1 MVSRTAIRRGFVD
14 LDEGQL
20 HYRERG
26 GGDATPLVLL
36 HQASGSS
43 RTMAPLMPALARD
56 RRVIAIDLP
65 GNGDSCPPTSHD
77 PSIEDYAD
85 AIGRATDA
93 LGLERFA
100 VYGFHA
106 GASVAAELAI
116 AGLVRVSALILD
128 SVGLYDR
135 ADAQRLA
142 NDYMPPVER
151 HPHGLHLIQLWHYVR
166 DTYLF
171 WPWHQTDA
179 AHARAVGLPP
189 LAELHD
195 KTVEVIKG
203 MDHFAKLYRAAFL
216 HDKAA
221 RLPLIAVPTLV
232 TVGRTNSQRDNLDAV
247 AALIAGADTLVTD
260 GIYSPDD
267 AAATAMQF
275 AAWLMNRDRQ

>member
-1 MVSRTAIRRGFVD
+1 MVTTGIRRGFVD
-14 LDEGQL
+14 LDEGQF
-20 HYRERG
+20 HYRELG
-26 GGDATPLVLL
+26 SGDGTPLVML

-43 RTMAPLMPALARD
+43 RTMAPMMPAVARN

-65 GNGDSCPPTSHD
+65 GNGDSCPPVAED
-77 PSIEDYAD
+77 PTMVDYAD
-85 AIGRATDA
+85 AIARAVHT
-93 LGLERFA
+93 LGLQRFA

-116 AGLVRVSALILD
+116 ARPDAVAALVLD
-128 SVGLYDR
+128 SVGLYEPEE
-135 ADAQRLA
+135 AERLA

-189 LAELHD
+189 LPELHD

-216 HDKAA
+216 HDKAT
-221 RLPLIAVPTLV
+221 RLPMITTPTLV
-232 TVGRTNSQRDNLDAV
+232 TVGRTNSQRDKLDTV
-247 AALIAGADTLVTD
+247 AALISGAETLVTD
-260 GIYSPDD
+260 GIYTPGD
-267 AAATAMQF
+267 ADATARQY
-275 AAWLMNRDRQ
+275 AAWLRSKTDQ

>member
-1 MVSRTAIRRGFVD
+1 MVTSRIRRGFVD
-14 LDEGQL
+14 LDQGQL
-20 HYRERG
+20 HYRELG
-26 GGDATPLVLL
+26 SGDAMPLVML

-43 RTMAPLMPALARD
+43 RTMAPMMPALAQD

-65 GNGDSCPPTSHD
+65 GNGDSCPPVTDD
-77 PSIEDYAD
+77 PTMVDYAD
-85 AIGRATDA
+85 AIARATDT
-93 LGLERFA
+93 LGLQRFA
-100 VYGFHA
+100 AYGFHA

-116 AGLVRVSALILD
+116 ARPDAVAALVLD
-128 SVGLYDR
+128 SVGLYEPEE
-135 ADAQRLA
+135 AERLA

-189 LAELHD
+189 LPELHD

-221 RLPLIAVPTLV
+221 RLPMITAPTLV
-232 TVGRTNSQRDNLDAV
+232 TVGRINSQRDKLDAV
-247 AALIAGADTLVTD
+247 AALVPAAETLVTN
-260 GIYSPDD
+260 GIYDPDD
-267 AAATAMQF
+267 ADKTARQY
-275 AAWLMNRDRQ
+275 AAWLGQKTDQ

>member
-1 MVSRTAIRRGFVD
+1 MVTTGIRRGFVD

-20 HYRERG
+20 HYRELG
-26 GGDATPLVLL
+26 SGEGTPLVML

-43 RTMAPLMPALARD
+43 RTMAPMMLALAQD

-65 GNGDSCPPTSHD
+65 GNGDSCPPRAED
-77 PSIEDYAD
+77 PAIVDYAD
-85 AIGRATDA
+85 AIGRAAGT
-93 LGLERFA
+93 LGLQRFA

-106 GASVAAELAI
+106 GASVAAELAV
-116 AGLVRVSALILD
+116 ARPDTVAALVLD
-128 SVGLYDR
+128 SVGLYEPEE
-135 ADAQRLA
+135 AERLA

-216 HDKAA
+216 HDKAK
-221 RLPLIAVPTLV
+221 RLPMITAPTLV
-232 TVGRTNSQRDNLDAV
+232 TVGRTNSQRDKLDAV
-247 AALIAGADTLVTD
+247 KALIPGAESLVTD
-260 GIYSPDD
+260 GIYAPSEAD
-267 AAATAMQF
+267 ATAGQY
-275 AAWLMNRDRQ
+275 AAWLRSKTDQ

>member
-1 MVSRTAIRRGFVD
+1 MVSGRIRRGFVD

-20 HYRERG
+20 HYREMG
-26 GGDATPLVLL
+26 GGHAAALVML

-43 RTMAPLMPALARD
+43 RTMAPMMPTLSSE

-65 GNGDSCPPTSHD
+65 GNGDSCPPIADD
-77 PSIEDYAD
+77 PKIEDYAD
-85 AIGRATDA
+85 AIGRAAYA
-93 LGLERFA
+93 LGLNRFA

-116 AGLVRVSALILD
+116 AQPEMISALILD
-128 SVGLYDR
+128 SLGLYDR
-135 ADAQRLA
+135 EEAERLA

-151 HPHGLHLIQLWHYVR
+151 HPHGLHLQQLWHYVR

-171 WPWHQTDA
+171 WPWHKTDA

-189 LAELHD
+189 LDELHD

-216 HDKAA
+216 HDKTS
-221 RLPLIAVPTLV
+221 RLPLIDSPTLV
-232 TVGRTNSQRDNLDAV
+232 TVGRTNSQRDKLDAV
-247 AALIAGADTLVTD
+247 ATLIDGSETMVTD
-260 GIYSPDD
+260 GAYSPED
-267 AAATAMQF
+267 AAKTAKHY
-275 AAWLMNRDRQ
+275 AAWLAGNA

>member
-1 MVSRTAIRRGFVD
+1 MVTAGIRRGFVD

-20 HYRERG
+20 HYRELG
-26 GGDATPLVLL
+26 SGDRTPLVML

-43 RTMAPLMPALARD
+43 RTMAPMMPALARD

-65 GNGDSCPPTSHD
+65 GNGDSCPPVTED
-77 PSIEDYAD
+77 PAMIDYAD
-85 AIGRATDA
+85 AIGRAADA
-93 LGLERFA
+93 MGLRRFA

-106 GASVAAELAI
+106 GAGVAAELAI
-116 AGLVRVSALILD
+116 ARPDAVAALVLD
-128 SVGLYDR
+128 SVGLYEPEE
-135 ADAQRLA
+135 AERLA

-221 RLPLIAVPTLV
+221 RLPMITAPTLV
-232 TVGRTNSQRDNLDAV
+232 TVGRTNSQRDKLDAV
-247 AALIAGADTLVTD
+247 AALVPGAETLVTH
-260 GIYSPDD
+260 GTYAPDD
-267 AAATAMQF
+267 ADATARQY
-275 AAWLMNRDRQ
+275 AAWLGAKLDQ